1 MKKPLKRRQKGVFAI
16 EFALGFIVLILFT
29 MLIFE
34 TCRLTYICSVLDYAT
49 AEAARDARVQ
59 LQKNEDEKFNE
70 YKGKT
75 DCAKAYEGE
84 PDKIAECRRIKS
96 IAENELAIWYYSFLQ
111 ENSTTLLKF
120 FTSQSD
126 FELDVKP
133 FLNANEYIA
142 EQIYSGSRAWDEAKI
157 AEYEVTYTY
166 RPLMFHRDAFGYPI
180 TRRLLI
186 IQDTAMFRE
195 ELNGGKK

>member
-16 EFALGFIVLILFT
+16 EFALGFIVLFMFT

-59 LQKNEDEKFNE
+59 LQKNEKFNE
-70 YKGKT
+70 YKGVQ
-75 DCAKAYEGE
+75 DCAKVYEGK
-84 PDKIAECRRIKS
+84 PDKIAECNRVKNM
-96 IAENELAIWYYSFLQ
+96 AGNELAIWYYSFLK
-111 ENSTTLLKF
+111 ENSTTLLKI

-133 FLNANEYIA
+133 FLNPTTYANG
-142 EQIYSGSRAWDEAKI
+142 QVYSGKNAWSKATL

-166 RPLMFHRDAFGYPI
+166 RPMMFRGNAFEYPI

-186 IQDTAMFRE
+186 VQDTALFRDKLKGE
-195 ELNGGKK
+195 

>member
-1 MKKPLKRRQKGVFAI
+1 MKKLLKRRQKGVFVV
-16 EFALGFIVLILFT
+16 EFAIGFIVLFMFT

-59 LQKNEDEKFNE
+59 LQKNDKFKE
-70 YKGKT
+70 YKSA
-75 DCAKAYEGE
+75 DCSLDYKDQPSKME
-84 PDKIAECRRIKS
+84 ECFRVQS
-96 IAENELAIWYYSFLQ
+96 MLGNELAIWYYTFLK
-111 ENSTTLLKF
+111 ENSTTLLKI

-133 FLNANEYIA
+133 FLNPAAYA
-142 EQIYSGSRAWDEAKI
+142 KGDVYSGTNAWSEATL

-166 RPLMFHRDAFGYPI
+166 HPLMFNKEAFGYPI

-186 IQDTAMFRE
+186 VQDTALFRDQ
-195 ELNGGKK
+195 LKG

>member
-1 MKKPLKRRQKGVFAI
+1 MRKPLKRRQKGVFAI
-16 EFALGFIVLILFT
+16 EFALGFIVLFMFT

-59 LQKNEDEKFNE
+59 LQKNAKFNE
-70 YKGKT
+70 YKGVK
-75 DCAKAYEGE
+75 DCAKAYEGQ
-84 PDKIAECRRIKS
+84 PDKIAECNRVKNM
-96 IAENELAIWYYSFLQ
+96 AENELAIWYYNFLKD
-111 ENSTTLLKF
+111 NSTTLLKI

-133 FLNANEYIA
+133 YLNANSYIA
-142 EQIYSGSRAWDEAKI
+142 EQVYKGSKAWDEAKL

-166 RPLMFHRDAFGYPI
+166 RPLMFRWNVFEYPI

-186 IQDTAMFRE
+186 IQDTAMFRG
-195 ELNGGKK
+195 ELSGDKK